1 MMGPHDDRSLGAG
14 RHGRLGTRRN
24 GRPDTGYRRGD
35 LLTKE
40 SKDTRGL
47 DLHRG
52 GAMTKTFRVR
62 VVRWAFAAFVC
73 IGGLIALG
81 WFLPELTRS
90 PGESQRERYQREN
103 QRVRDSIQKAGETC
117 SRDFPGRLDL
127 YAECLARLTR
137 MIPPARY

>member
-1 MMGPHDDRSLGAG
+1 
-14 RHGRLGTRRN
+14 
-24 GRPDTGYRRGD
+24 
-35 LLTKE
+35 
-40 SKDTRGL
+40 
-47 DLHRG
+47 
-52 GAMTKTFRVR
+52 MTKTFRVR

-81 WFLPELTRS
+81 WFLPELMRS